1 MKARVQMKG
10 YSKVLVT
17 GGAGFIGSLLVDA
30 LVSKSSLCGWAEWFE
45 GWEV

>member
-10 YSKVLVT
+10 CSRVLVT

-30 LVSKSSLCGWAEWFE
+30 LISKSSLFGWAEWFE
-45 GWEV
+45 GWKV